1 MTGGRFVDTLGA
13 WLLVVLGGL
22 LLLSGAVGLFGAL
35 VDRSWGEAAVLTG
48 ILVFI
53 AFGTLRGARQLR
65 RGPRRHRPTE
75 EDGR

>member
-1 MTGGRFVDTLGA
+1 MTGRRFVDTLGA

-48 ILVFI
+48 ILLFI
-53 AFGTLRGARQLR
+53 GFGTLRGARQLR
-65 RGPRRHRPTE
+65 RGSRRRRPA
-75 EDGR
+75 DGDR